1 MSGLV
6 FRESPIQKD
15 QSLIYDAFEM
25 FGGPVLGT
33 YLNVERGLG
42 LVNEG
47 EVYRGIEAMVPS
59 SIRAFMRAYRYAEAG
74 GAETMRGD
82 QITPLDSWD
91 VAVQLL
97 GYTPEDVIR
106 TQEAVGREKRI
117 TEAIR
122 SKKNKLYKR
131 FNLALVDGDYEE
143 LSQIQMEM
151 FEFMQKYPDAGRFDL
166 KASIRGF
173 QQRSKDM
180 VGGVYIPKQFQP
192 RARESLEEYGREEL
206 Q

>member
-1 MSGLV
+1 
-6 FRESPIQKD
+6 
-15 QSLIYDAFEM
+15 M

-106 TQEAVGREKRI
+106 TQEAVGRAR
-117 TEAIR
+117 R
-122 SKKNKLYKR
+122 
-131 FNLALVDGDYEE
+131 GGEE
-143 LSQIQMEM
+143 PRRGPWCSTG
-151 FEFMQKYPDAGRFDL
+151 AGA
-166 KASIRGF
+166 AS
-173 QQRSKDM
+173 
-180 VGGVYIPKQFQP
+180 
-192 RARESLEEYGREEL
+192 SLHSGCR
-206 Q
+206 